1 MNDRI
6 LELVYESTKAPNY
19 DYLLIENVDNFNWD
33 RFWSVFYTCKQCLTP
48 LYESFEKKD
57 SNEYTDLYEVVATNG
72 MSFKLSVSLYDKQH
86 VYKDLLS
93 TLFMNFEDRHILA
106 DLRKAVDK
114 TEHPI
119 ITINF
124 KDSQDEIKTTN
135 KLGNYAYSVIQSIKD
150 AIVTSLHE
158 RNERFP
164 DVLYFFILKSE
175 QRKLDFFVK
184 MIERI
189 FPRFKNYYIDENS
202 DNELNLAYFYV

>member
-19 DYLLIENVDNFNWD
+19 DYLLIENVDNFNWE
-33 RFWSVFYTCKQCLTP
+33 RFWSVFYICKQCLTP

-106 DLRKAVDK
+106 GLQKAVDE

-124 KDSQDEIKTTN
+124 KDYQDEIKTTN
-135 KLGNYAYSVIQSIKD
+135 KLGNYAYSVVQSIKD

-158 RNERFP
+158 KNKRFP

-184 MIERI
+184 MIGRI
-189 FPRFKNYYIDENS
+189 FPRLKNYYVDENS

>member
-1 MNDRI
+1 MSDRI
-6 LELVYESTKAPNY
+6 LELVYESTKAPDY
-19 DYLLIENVDNFNWD
+19 DYLLIENVDNFNWE
-33 RFWSVFYTCKQCLTP
+33 RFWDVFIICKQSLYP
-48 LYESFEKKD
+48 LYESFEKVD
-57 SNEYTDLYEVVATNG
+57 SNANTDLYEVIATNG
-72 MSFKLSVSLYDKQH
+72 MSFELSVSFYDKQH

-93 TLFMNFEDRHILA
+93 TLFTNFEDRRILA
-106 DLRKAVDK
+106 GLQKAVDE

-164 DVLYFFILKSE
+164 DILYFHILKSE
-175 QRKLDFFVK
+175 QRKLNFFVK
-184 MIERI
+184 MIEGI
-189 FPRFKNYYIDENS
+189 FPRFKNYYVDENS
-202 DNELNLAYFYV
+202 NQQFNLAYFYV